1 MCRGSPR
8 LLTAADDGAP
18 SVTDIGVNDRTEN
31 ISLEVLTAAETMR
44 GLLRRIYLTTLA
56 EISVAAAFG
65 RHVNY
70 DRGVLRIGDDLY
82 DLDAYARVLVI
93 SIGKA
98 AHSMVSALAG
108 QLGSRMEGIVASPV
122 APAEMLPKFTY
133 FQGGHPY
140 PNEESLRGASAIL
153 HALGRANENTLI
165 IFLLSGGGSAV
176 VEKPLYESI
185 SLQDLIETYRVLV
198 GCGAP
203 ITGINTIRKHLS
215 AVKGGR
221 LAQAAAPAQQVS
233 ILVSDVPDD
242 QFDALASGPTMP
254 DGSTAEDCYRI
265 AAEYD
270 LVRQLPDSVAALFRQ
285 RALEPTAKSDDPA
298 FVRARWWPILSSD
311 AVAKLAAKKTAEQGF
326 AVEIDNSCDD
336 WEYSKAADYLLE
348 RLRALRR
355 GGTSRVCLVSAGE
368 VTVRLGPAAG
378 QGGRNQQ
385 FALYCARKI
394 AGEKVAVLSAGTDG
408 VDGNSDAAG
417 AIADGTTLKR
427 ARAAGLN
434 LDAALANFDAH
445 PLLAKLGDAIV
456 TGPTGN
462 NVRDLRA
469 LLAY

>member
-1 MCRGSPR
+1 MGHPG
-8 LLTAADDGAP
+8 DP
-18 SVTDIGVNDRTEN
+18 SVTDTGVDDRTQN
-31 ISLEVLTAAETMR
+31 ISLEALTAAEAMR
-44 GLLRRIYLTTLA
+44 GLLRRIFLTTLA

-153 HALGRANENTLI
+153 HALEQANENTLI

-203 ITGINTIRKHLS
+203 IAGINAIRKHLS

-221 LAQAAAPAQQVS
+221 LAQAAARAQQVS
-233 ILVSDVPDD
+233 ILVSDVPDN
-242 QFDALASGPTMP
+242 QLDALASGPTMP

-311 AVAKLAAKKTAEQGF
+311 AVAKFAAKKMAEQGF

-355 GGTSRVCLVSAGE
+355 GASRVCLVSAGE
-368 VTVRLGPAAG
+368 VTVKLGQAAG

-417 AIADGTTLKR
+417 AITDGTTLKR
-427 ARAAGLN
+427 ATAAGLAP
-434 LDAALANFDAH
+434 DSALANFDTH
-445 PLLAKLGDAIV
+445 PLLAKLGDAIM

-462 NVRDLRA
+462 NVRDLRV
-469 LLAY
+469 LLGY

>member
-1 MCRGSPR
+1 M
-8 LLTAADDGAP
+8 
-18 SVTDIGVNDRTEN
+18 NDASEK
-31 ISLEVLTAAETMR
+31 ISLEALTAAEEMR
-44 GLLRRIYLTTLA
+44 GVLRQVFLA
-56 EISVAAAFG
+56 ALREISVAAAFD

-70 DRGVLRIGDDLY
+70 DRGVLRIGEDLY
-82 DLDAYARVLVI
+82 DLDAHARVLVI

-98 AHSMVSALAG
+98 AHSMVSALAR

-122 APAEMLPKFTY
+122 SAPEMLPKFTY

-153 HALGRANENTLI
+153 HALQRANENTLI
-165 IFLLSGGGSAV
+165 IFLLSGGGSAA
-176 VEKPLYESI
+176 VEKPLYDSI
-185 SLQDLIETYRVLV
+185 SLQDLIETHRVLV

-203 ITGINTIRKHLS
+203 IAGINAIRKHLS

-233 ILVSDVPDD
+233 IMVSDVPDN
-242 QFDALASGPTMP
+242 QLDALASGPTMP
-254 DGSTAEDCYRI
+254 DSSTAEDCYRI

-270 LVRQLPDSVAALFRQ
+270 LVRQLPASVAALFRQ

-298 FVRARWWPILSSD
+298 FVRARWWPVLSSD
-311 AVAKLAAKKTAEQGF
+311 AVAMLAAKKAAEQGF

-348 RLRALRR
+348 RLRGLRP

-368 VTVRLGPAAG
+368 VTVKLGPTAG

-385 FALYCARKI
+385 FALYCGSKI
-394 AGEKVAVLSAGTDG
+394 AGEKIAVLSTGTDG
-408 VDGNSDAAG
+408 IDGNSDAAG
-417 AIADGTTLKR
+417 AIADGTTLER
-427 ARAAGLN
+427 ARAVGLN
-434 LDAALANFDAH
+434 PEAALANFDAH
-445 PLLAKLGDAIV
+445 PLLVKLGDAIV

-462 NVRDLRA
+462 NVRDLRV